1 MVRGVSLPEAFPP
14 PPNLLPYK
22 KALRSVQPNSTH
34 IHLLPLS
41 LTEILNS
48 TEQNSP

>member
-1 MVRGVSLPEAFPP
+1 MVRGVSLPEASPP
-14 PPNLLPYK
+14 PDLLPYK
-22 KALRSVQPNSTH
+22 KALRSVQPNSTQ